1 MSPHIAPGRTG
12 EPGHVGGPRRTGE
25 PGRAGGTGRTGAS
38 DHAARTRPQAA
49 AVYVDRLWD
58 AVAAGDEYAAT
69 DTVLSALDDGLPG
82 EDVLLEVIAP
92 VQAKV
97 GAEWAANRINVAQE
111 HTATAI
117 NDRAVAA
124 LAQYTALRRPAAGQQ
139 EAAARYAPGRA
150 GTLAAPATRA
160 RPEPPAGKGR
170 ITVACVDGEWHAL
183 PARILAEV
191 LKLRGWQVD
200 YLGAQVPAPHLI
212 SHLHRSATQVVALS
226 SSIATRLP
234 TAHAT
239 ITACQAT
246 GVPVLVGGAAF
257 GPEGRY
263 ARLLGADAWAPDAR
277 AAADLLDADRLPD
290 PQHGHQP
297 LDDLP
302 HLADQEYTMVA
313 RTHAE
318 LVKAAFT
325 GLEER
330 YPAMRTYTDRQREHT
345 AEDLAQIVSFL
356 ATALYTD
363 DPELFTGFLLWTAGI
378 LEARGVPADSLRP
391 ALDVLGE
398 ELRDFTRATRFLA
411 LAAEGLTTR

>member
-1 MSPHIAPGRTG
+1 MSQHIAPDHPR
-12 EPGHVGGPRRTGE
+12 PSDAAGGP
-25 PGRAGGTGRTGAS
+25 
-38 DHAARTRPQAA
+38 DQAVA
-49 AVYVDRLWD
+49 PHPPAVYVDQLWD

-69 DTVLSALDDGLPG
+69 DTVLTALDDGLPA
-82 EDVLLEVIAP
+82 EDVLLEVISP

-97 GAEWAANRINVAQE
+97 GVEWAANRINVAQE

-124 LAQYTALRRPAAGQQ
+124 LSQHAAIRRSAAGHAAAQQ
-139 EAAARYAPGRA
+139 ETARRAARYAA
-150 GTLAAPATRA
+150 GHAVTRTVPAARTRPEAPAGR
-160 RPEPPAGKGR
+160 GR

-200 YLGAQVPAPHLI
+200 YLGAQVPTPHLI
-212 SHLHRSATQVVALS
+212 SHLHRSATHVVALS

-277 AAADLLDADRLPD
+277 AAADLLDADRLPG
-290 PQHGHQP
+290 PLHGHQP

-318 LVKAAFT
+318 LVKATFA

-330 YPAMRTYTDRQREHT
+330 YPAMRSYTDRQREHT

-378 LEARGVPADSLRP
+378 LEARGVPADSLNP
-391 ALDVLGE
+391 TLDILGE
-398 ELRDFTRATRFLA
+398 ELRDFPRATRLLG
-411 LAAEGLTTR
+411 LAADGLKAR